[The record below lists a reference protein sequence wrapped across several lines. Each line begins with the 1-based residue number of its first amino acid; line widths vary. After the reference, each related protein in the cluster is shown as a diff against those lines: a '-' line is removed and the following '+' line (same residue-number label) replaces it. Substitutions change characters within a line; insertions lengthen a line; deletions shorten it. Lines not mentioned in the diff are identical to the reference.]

1 MPDPVPVHGLHHV
14 AYRCRDAEETR
25 HFYEDV
31 LGLPLVHV
39 VRADTVQSTG
49 EACPFVHLFFEMT
62 DGGCVAFFD
71 LGDNAAAEPSPN
83 TPRWVNHLALRVG
96 SPAEVDQAKAR
107 LLQAGIDVI
116 GPVSHDGFVHSIYFF
131 DPNGIRLELTL
142 TMSDSRELQAF
153 RDDAHAA
160 LSRWTHEKGR
170 RPVVHGASE
179 AMSTIDKETR

>member
-1 MPDPVPVHGLHHV
+1 MTQSVPVHGLHHV

-25 HFYEDV
+25 RFYEDL

-39 VRADTVQSTG
+39 VRADTVESTG

-62 DGGCVAFFD
+62 DGSCVAFFD
-71 LGDNAAAEPSPN
+71 LGDGAAAEPSPN

-96 SPAEVDQAKAR
+96 SQVEVDRAR
-107 LLQAGIDVI
+107 ERLIAAGVDVI

-142 TMSDSRELQAF
+142 TMSSAQDLETF
-153 RDDAHAA
+153 RDQAHAA
-160 LSRWTHEKGR
+160 CAAWTTEKR
-170 RPVVHGASE
+170 RRLAAH
-179 AMSTIDKETR
+179 

>member
-1 MPDPVPVHGLHHV
+1 MADPVPVHGLHHI

-25 HFYEDV
+25 HFYEDL

-39 VRADTVQSTG
+39 VRADTVESTG

-62 DGGCVAFFD
+62 DGSCVAFFD
-71 LGDNAAAEPSPN
+71 LGDNIAAEPSPN

-96 SPAEVDQAKAR
+96 SQAEVDRAKLR
-107 LLQAGIDVI
+107 LEQAGVDVI

-142 TMSDSRELQAF
+142 TVSSDLELKTF
-153 RDDAHAA
+153 RDQAHAA
-160 LSRWTHEKGR
+160 CADWTREKR
-170 RPVVHGASE
+170 RRLAVLA
-179 AMSTIDKETR
+179 